1 MASSTTA
8 AQQTATPCQDGD
20 MLAHV
25 RAHWATIQPNSPV
38 YDFFFPSIKIISAT
52 SASGR
57 VVAHLPLESQHI
69 NSKKI
74 LHGSVS
80 ATLIDWAG
88 GMSIAAAK
96 ELEKTGVSVDIHVS
110 YVGAAK
116 EGDVLEI
123 ESWVSKVGRNLAFT
137 SVEIRKAVLDT
148 DGTPKYGEKGQVVAT
163 GSHTKYLNV

>member
-1 MASSTTA
+1 MASSSQPPA
-8 AQQTATPCQDGD
+8 APRQETDV
-20 MLAHV
+20 LEHV
-25 RAHWATIQPNSPV
+25 RAHWATIQPKSVV
-38 YDFFFPSIKIISAT
+38 YNFFFPSIRIISAT
-52 SASGR
+52 TASGR
-57 VVAHLPLESQHI
+57 VIAHLPVESQHI
-69 NSKKI
+69 NSKNI

-96 ELEKTGVSVDIHVS
+96 TLDKTGVSVDIHVS

-137 SVEIRKAVLDT
+137 SVEIRKAVLDA
-148 DGTPKYGEKGQVVAT
+148 DGKPKEGEKGQVVAT
-163 GSHTKYLNV
+163 GSHTKYVNV